1 MEERQMAL
9 RFGVNEADSWW
20 HFASGPHRE
29 RILIRLRELN
39 TEIIRIFL
47 GDKDTPD
54 PVSDWKSFESY
65 VNAVLEVG
73 AIPMITFARF
83 HRPFDDPRA
92 VRWFATRC
100 GDVAWNCIERWGE
113 ATVSEWLW
121 CVWNEPNN
129 NWIGGGM
136 SFEEYRRVYE
146 EVAVTLLR
154 WLEPCPPNTRP
165 PIGGPSVEG
174 FEPFWLDWVWRFLNE
189 IDESLMGYV
198 NWHCYGDWR
207 DHGEAGA
214 PRERRTHEA
223 LLFAQT
229 PTYAL
234 RAEAVN
240 RLVGNRGLM
249 NFCGEWNSHS
259 HSWPK
264 VRARFNQTLFGAV
277 YGVSTL
283 LQLVRGGANAERVW
297 TGTDEAWGYGL
308 LDAEGNPKP
317 LYHAKKM
324 VTDHLQRGDGV
335 WFPRKE
341 GHNGQYDV
349 AVAQSPLGRASII
362 LANFSSNRARFEI
375 SAGDYEINAHA
386 AKVYKIDAAEP
397 DRVVECDLDGS
408 VEFSGYGVAVITND
422 ASH

>member
-174 FEPFWLDWVWRFLNE
+174 FEVRLGL
-189 IDESLMGYV
+189 
-198 NWHCYGDWR
+198 
-207 DHGEAGA
+207 
-214 PRERRTHEA
+214 
-223 LLFAQT
+223 
-229 PTYAL
+229 
-234 RAEAVN
+234 AV
-240 RLVGNRGLM
+240 
-249 NFCGEWNSHS
+249 
-259 HSWPK
+259 P
-264 VRARFNQTLFGAV
+264 Q
-277 YGVSTL
+277 
-283 LQLVRGGANAERVW
+283 
-297 TGTDEAWGYGL
+297 
-308 LDAEGNPKP
+308 
-317 LYHAKKM
+317 
-324 VTDHLQRGDGV
+324 
-335 WFPRKE
+335 
-341 GHNGQYDV
+341 
-349 AVAQSPLGRASII
+349 
-362 LANFSSNRARFEI
+362 
-375 SAGDYEINAHA
+375 
-386 AKVYKIDAAEP
+386 
-397 DRVVECDLDGS
+397 
-408 VEFSGYGVAVITND
+408 
-422 ASH
+422 